1 MRIIVRILLI
11 AVASVAAVAAVLF
24 AVAYLLPR
32 EATVVRSVVVDA
44 APEAIFPYV
53 NSMRATE
60 QWSPWIERD
69 PDVELTYEGP
79 VFGVGAKLVWASDH
93 PEVGSGIQIIAV
105 SVPNERVETELDF
118 GPMGTA
124 KAAFV
129 LTPQGEGTLVAWE
142 FATDLGLDPFAR
154 YFGLA
159 LDGMIGAEYEE
170 GLENLKALIESK

>member
-1 MRIIVRILLI
+1 MRIARNLLF
-11 AVASVAAVAAVLF
+11 AVAAVAAVLV

-60 QWSPWIERD
+60 KWSPWLERD
-69 PDVELTYEGP
+69 PDVALNYEGP
-79 VFGVGAKLVWASDH
+79 VCGVGSKLVWASEH
-93 PEVGSGIQIIAV
+93 REVGSGVQIIAV

-129 LTPQGEGTLVAWE
+129 LTPQGERTRVAWE
-142 FATDLGLDPFAR
+142 FVTDLGMNPVSR

-159 LDGMIGAEYEE
+159 LEGMIGTEYEK
-170 GLENLKALIESK
+170 GLANLKALVEAK